1 MIPWLIMALIA
12 VPLVVVAFRASRRKT
27 EAGEHPAGG
36 DAQGLTDK
44 ELSEAESYEAKWRE
58 EDEERFHRERLP

>member
-1 MIPWLIMALIA
+1 VIPWLIMAVIA
-12 VPLVVVAFRASRRKT
+12 VPLVVVAFMASRRKT

-44 ELSEAESYEAKWRE
+44 ELSEAESYEEKWRK
-58 EDEERFHRERLP
+58 EDEKRFHRERLP